1 MNSQT
6 PIKAAVWSLV
16 ERFSSQVVGFLIG
29 IVLARLLDPHDF
41 GIVGMMTIF
50 LSISNV
56 FIDSGFGNAL
66 IRKQN
71 RTEQDLS
78 TAFYFNVILGAVV
91 YAILWIIS
99 PLIASFFREPLL
111 AILVKIAGLNVL
123 LFSFSVVQTAILTA
137 ELKIK
142 QQTIINLCGQIPAG
156 IIAILIAYNG
166 GGVYTLAFQSVIAAA
181 IKLFLLWYYAKW
193 RPTKTISLSSLKYLW
208 GFGSKLVGA
217 SLIGTIFNECY
228 SVLIGKFVG
237 AVPLGFYT
245 KASQLNSN
253 VNSIST
259 GVVNKI
265 AVPMLS
271 RYQEDISILKDKFR
285 ELMQVLVM
293 LTAPITIILCVCA
306 KDIIIVLWTE
316 KWTDSIILFQL
327 LLIGGLFAPIGQVSL
342 ALLQVVNKTGL
353 ILKLELPKK
362 IIYTILIGFG
372 FRYGVVGLCVSQIFI
387 NIAASVI
394 NMYPTKSILGF
405 SYGRQV
411 TDILKY
417 IILALLLGVISYIVT
432 YKLSLYIRITL
443 NTLFI
448 SAAYIIIL
456 LLLKDSIATKYIRRF
471 IHI

>member
-1 MNSQT
+1 M
-6 PIKAAVWSLV
+6 
-16 ERFSSQVVGFLIG
+16 
-29 IVLARLLDPHDF
+29 
-41 GIVGMMTIF
+41 
-50 LSISNV
+50 
-56 FIDSGFGNAL
+56 
-66 IRKQN
+66 
-71 RTEQDLS
+71 
-78 TAFYFNVILGAVV
+78 
-91 YAILWIIS
+91 
-99 PLIASFFREPLL
+99 
-111 AILVKIAGLNVL
+111 
-123 LFSFSVVQTAILTA
+123 LFSI
-137 ELKIK
+137 
-142 QQTIINLCGQIPAG
+142 
-156 IIAILIAYNG
+156 
-166 GGVYTLAFQSVIAAA
+166 
-181 IKLFLLWYYAKW
+181 W
-193 RPTKTISLSSLKYLW
+193 
-208 GFGSKLVGA
+208 
-217 SLIGTIFNECY
+217 
-228 SVLIGKFVG
+228 
-237 AVPLGFYT
+237 
-245 KASQLNSN
+245 
-253 VNSIST
+253 
-259 GVVNKI
+259 
-265 AVPMLS
+265 
-271 RYQEDISILKDKFR
+271 EDKGR